1 MPYTRHFVLP
11 LISAL
16 LLATGCGPATFVVGV
31 APGGRSLVAT
41 PIERD
46 GQWGSPQIMVID
58 VTGVIANADQGGLLS
73 AGDNPVARL
82 TEGLRLAAGDDRVA
96 AVVLR
101 LNTPGG
107 TVTASDMM
115 YREVQRFKEKT
126 GKPVVVVMMD
136 VAASG
141 GYYLACAADHVVAYP
156 STVTGSI
163 GVVFQTLSVKPALDR
178 IGVRAEALVS
188 GPNKAAGSPLETL
201 EDGQRDILQ
210 GLVDRFYADFVAV
223 VRENRR
229 SIDPDTW
236 DMVTDGRVFTGR
248 RAYELGLVDALGDI
262 RDGIA
267 KAKQLAGLEHA
278 DVFVLHRPLDYVSGP
293 YSQAPGP
300 GMSGRGR
307 GVAAQTQINFLQLNL
322 DHALSAVP
330 GTDAGMYYLWLPELP

>member
-1 MPYTRHFVLP
+1 MHHLHPVAAF
-11 LISAL
+11 
-16 LLATGCGPATFVVGV
+16 LLAVFLQLAAGCGPATFVVGV

-46 GQWGSPQIMVID
+46 GQLGSPHILILD

-82 TEGLRLAAGDDRVA
+82 TEGLRLAANDDRVA

-115 YREVQRFKEKT
+115 YREVQRFKETT
-126 GKPVVVVMMD
+126 GKPVVAVMMD

-178 IGVRAEALVS
+178 IGIQANALVS

-201 EDGQRDILQ
+201 DDGQREILQ

-223 VRENRR
+223 VRDNRK
-229 SIDPDTW
+229 SVDPDTW
-236 DMVTDGRVFTGR
+236 DLVTDGRVFTGR
-248 RAYELGLVDALGDI
+248 RAYELGLVDSLGDI
-262 RDGIA
+262 HDGLE
-267 KAKQLAGLEHA
+267 KAKQLANLQHA
-278 DVFVLHRPLDYVSGP
+278 DVFAVHRPLDYVSGP
-293 YSQAPGP
+293 YSQAPTP
-300 GMSGRGR
+300 ST
-307 GVAAQTQINFLQLNL
+307 AQTQTQVNLLQINL
-322 DHALSAVP
+322 DHALSFVP

>member
-1 MPYTRHFVLP
+1 MTTIRSAV
-11 LISAL
+11 AL
-16 LLATGCGPATFVVGV
+16 LTLALLFATGCGPATFVVGV
-31 APGGRSLVAT
+31 SPGGRSLVAT

-46 GQWGSPQIMVID
+46 GKLGSQHVMILD
-58 VTGVIANADQGGLLS
+58 VTGVIANANQGGLLS

-82 TEGLRLAAGDDRVA
+82 AEGLRLAASDDRVA

-115 YREVQRFKEKT
+115 YREVQRFKKQT
-126 GKPVVVVMMD
+126 GKPVVAVMMD

-163 GVVFQTLSVKPALDR
+163 GVVFQTLSVKPALSR
-178 IGVRAEALVS
+178 IGIEANALVS

-201 EDGQRDILQ
+201 SDDQRAVLQ
-210 GLVDRFYADFVAV
+210 NLVDRFYADFVAV
-223 VRENRR
+223 VRENRK

-236 DMVTDGRVFTGR
+236 DLVTDGRVFTGR
-248 RAYELGLVDALGDI
+248 RAYELGLVDSLGDI
-262 RDGIA
+262 RDGLQ
-267 KAKQLAGLEHA
+267 KAKQLAGLDTA
-278 DVFVLHRPLDYVSGP
+278 DVFAIHRPLDFISGP
-293 YSQAPGP
+293 YSQAPATP
-300 GMSGRGR
+300 AASRQSG
-307 GVAAQTQINFLQLNL
+307 ATQTQINFLQLNL
-322 DHALSAVP
+322 NQAFSNVP